1 MGGKRA
7 GPTDIMG
14 MPPPSLS
21 PAAARG
27 GIFNKLSRGP
37 PMDFQL
43 HFRDVLLGWDRR
55 ERLDKFQGIVQH
67 SSFLLISFWLS
78 RDITL
83 DLWIPIV
90 CVCMCLCVC
99 VRVCACVCVRVCVC
113 ASVYVTH
120 IITYTIKS

>member
-1 MGGKRA
+1 MGARRA
-7 GPTDIMG
+7 GPTEIMVL
-14 MPPPSLS
+14 PPPSLS
-21 PAAARG
+21 QAAARG
-27 GIFNKLSRGP
+27 GTFNKLSRGP

-90 CVCMCLCVC
+90 CVCMCVC
-99 VRVCACVCVRVCVC
+99 ARACVCACVCVCVPVCVPVC
-113 ASVYVTH
+113 V
-120 IITYTIKS
+120 